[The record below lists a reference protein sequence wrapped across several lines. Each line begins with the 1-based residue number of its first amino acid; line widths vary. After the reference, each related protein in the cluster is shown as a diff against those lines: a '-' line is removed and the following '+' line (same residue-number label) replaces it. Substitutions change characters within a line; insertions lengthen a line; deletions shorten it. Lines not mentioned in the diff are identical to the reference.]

1 MYHSLNPRF
10 DGAFLNFKDFF
21 EPVKMA
27 CLNPRFDGAFLN
39 SYTIQDDDGTVR
51 LNPRFD
57 GAFLNLKMFIN
68 VSAYHKS

>member
-39 SYTIQDDDGTVR
+39 CELMKRNFAEIGS
-51 LNPRFD
+51 
-57 GAFLNLKMFIN
+57 
-68 VSAYHKS
+68 